1 MVTFDNEFRFKSEYR
16 KKWSAGEKRFFFL
29 EPMIRTSYK
38 NQTLS
43 RCFFFFFKKKSRAE
57 SIKVVRGFLTTT
69 KEFFKSF

>member
-1 MVTFDNEFRFKSEYR
+1 MCSVSKNDR
-16 KKWSAGEKRFFFL
+16 KNAGQRTATVKKRFFL

-43 RCFFFFFKKKSRAE
+43 RCFFSLLAFFLAFVIEAE

-69 KEFFKSF
+69 KEFS